1 MLNIRLLFEINI
13 HYISIYQPTYPFK
26 QSFAFFSG
34 LHCDA
39 VWTNSWW
46 HFHAGLQLPAVCC
59 AGLCHRAL
67 QLWWQ
72 NRLWITER
80 SPFVYSHWNQ
90 NATRPRSNQNNLWL
104 HLQRFLWWAPITNDG
119 PLNVTIPAAALSPPW
134 ACDSLQ
140 DWETKLVSYYHLI
153 LHGTGESWF
162 LSRSQTHICSKDSID
177 WRVMGFVWHL
187 NDEGVLTSLKDVKLC
202 FGFVV
207 LYCIV
212 LLCIGLYLRYQ

>member
-140 DWETKLVSYYHLI
+140 DWETKIGLILSSDLARHRRVLVSVSVTDTHLFKG
-153 LHGTGESWF
+153 LHWLESYGFCLTPQW
-162 LSRSQTHICSKDSID
+162 
-177 WRVMGFVWHL
+177 WRCT
-187 NDEGVLTSLKDVKLC
+187 NIIKRC
-202 FGFVV
+202 
-207 LYCIV
+207 
-212 LLCIGLYLRYQ
+212 